1 MDDKYFAHAVRY
13 PLTVD
18 RFSFFKKM
26 LPMRF
31 WVVDLYRRDFENR
44 GISLIKIDVNLG
56 LYRAG
61 VCDTPLQYW
70 GLSSE

>member
-1 MDDKYFAHAVRY
+1 
-13 PLTVD
+13 
-18 RFSFFKKM
+18 
-26 LPMRF
+26 MRF
-31 WVVDLYRRDFENR
+31 WVVDLYRREFENR

-70 GLSSE
+70 GFSSEMLIQIMVYPRIC